1 MSGQNGWTCSN
12 CGAAARV
19 ARGTYRFTESGL
31 GNVYLAGLELIRCPK
46 CKNVDPIIPNMRGL
60 MRFLALAVLE
70 KPWRLSGDEIRYLR
84 KYLRMTGEQFASHLG
99 VDKTTLSKWENDRD
113 PVGEPSDRL
122 IRAITL
128 TMGEGLKASIEE
140 IVRKFPGI
148 GRALRACRYN
158 IDTKTQQVEYA

>member
-1 MSGQNGWTCSN
+1 MSARTGRECSN
-12 CGAAARV
+12 CGAAAKV

-31 GNVYLAGLELIRCPK
+31 KNVYLAGLEVIRCPK
-46 CKNVDPIIPNMRGL
+46 CKNVDPMIPNMRGL
-60 MRFLALAVLE
+60 LQFLALAVVE
-70 KPWRLSGDEIRYLR
+70 KPWRLSGEEIRYLR

-122 IRAITL
+122 IRAVTL

-140 IVRKFPGI
+140 IVRKFPEI
-148 GRALRACRYN
+148 GGALRACRYN
-158 IDTKTQQVEYA
+158 IDTKTQHVEYA